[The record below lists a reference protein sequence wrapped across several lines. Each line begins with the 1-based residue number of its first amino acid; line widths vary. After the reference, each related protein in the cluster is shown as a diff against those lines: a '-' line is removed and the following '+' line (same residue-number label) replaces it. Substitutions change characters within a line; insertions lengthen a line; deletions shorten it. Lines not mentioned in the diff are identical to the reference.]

1 MIFVIISTYL
11 KNFLII
17 GTPFIDRFSVV
28 KQLPMDFSIP
38 LTKLQPFGMQDVY
51 GIVKMTKQG
60 EINEKYVEISKRYWN
75 LQKNMI
81 SF

>member
-1 MIFVIISTYL
+1 
-11 KNFLII
+11 
-17 GTPFIDRFSVV
+17 
-28 KQLPMDFSIP
+28 MDFSIP